1 MDEARR
7 QLIEEAQERYF
18 QQVCAHWGKFSTL
31 EVWEAAALMN
41 NVSPAELQDIV
52 VNDEGDG
59 LDLSDE
65 SRMLIS
71 AIEVGELLAH
81 SPNLSPP
88 SDHTNVVVASLI
100 HWLHRRGYVTLAD
113 ALKLAQDGASASAFV
128 SSLASPIEGALT
140 QTNPLQRMVAQES
153 AILQK
158 LEELKYQPLA
168 LPKNKPGK
176 SGVKAEV
183 KQALGNTGIWQGKTI
198 FKKAWD
204 RLREDQRIVTTS

>member
-7 QLIEEAQERYF
+7 QLIEEAKERYF

-41 NVSPAELQDIV
+41 NVSPTALQDIV

-81 SPNLSPP
+81 PPNLSPP

-128 SSLASPIEGALT
+128 SSQASPIEGALNLT
-140 QTNPLQRMVAQES
+140 IPLQRMVAQEF
-153 AILQK
+153 AILEK
-158 LEELKYQPLA
+158 LTELHYKPLA

-183 KQALGNTGIWQGKTI
+183 KKALGSTGIWEYVTV
-198 FKKAWD
+198 FDKAWE
-204 RLREDQRIVTTS
+204 RLLGDGRIVTTM